1 MGVGGRTLGQEL
13 SSLTGIRSSEGAV
26 GQGELDAVVEELLDV
41 DAADLR
47 AVDGLDVDDLDG
59 GVASTVTTSHIVV
72 ELLDSADAGN
82 IAELFVHV
90 VDSLTRG
97 VAKPDSVVLDGGGLL
112 LDLVDGKDL
121 TIGSLKLVK
130 LAHEVPE
137 AGARHNSVG
146 REQTHAEHGRVRDSL
161 SGLRATDHN
170 ILVILANLSHFYV
183 VQ

>member
-47 AVDGLDVDDLDG
+47 AVDGL

-170 ILVILANLSHFYV
+170 ILVILYSFKHF
-183 VQ
+183 